1 MPTRPY
7 PVTVNGVVV
16 ARPMVNP
23 EARDFNVT
31 LKKTDNHVDFW
42 ITSDGRTKHIRSRL
56 DVGQDDTESNAFSEL
71 DLNPFRAL
79 GNVVRDI
86 FG

>member
-1 MPTRPY
+1 MSTRPY
-7 PVTVNGVVV
+7 PITVNGVVV

-31 LKKTDNHVDFW
+31 LKKTKKHVDFW

-56 DVGQDDTESNAFSEL
+56 DVGRVDIESNAFSEV
-71 DLNPFRAL
+71 DLNPFGAI